1 MGAHGGAIARGQ
13 IEGLQVRGIN
23 KEAVQAPI
31 RTTLDVVG
39 KGELD
44 GLPFSFYDLIII

>member
-1 MGAHGGAIARGQ
+1 MGGHGGATARGQ
-13 IEGLQVRGIN
+13 IEGLQARGIK

-31 RTTLDVVG
+31 RTTMDVVG
-39 KGELD
+39 KGEID